1 MKFVK
6 ISLLV
11 LLIVFVGIQLI
22 PTTLNQND
30 NVPVSDFM
38 IIYKAPQQIDSKI
51 KTSCYDCHSNNTQY
65 PWYNKIQPFSWLLEK
80 HIEEGKEE
88 LNFSIF
94 GDYSLRRQ
102 KNKLKSIISQ
112 IKNDDMPI
120 SSYTFIHADT
130 RLSESDKE
138 MIMGWFQ
145 QLKDNIK

>member
-38 IIYKAPQQIDSKI
+38 IIYKVPQQIDSKI

-65 PWYNKIQPFSWLLEK
+65 P
-80 HIEEGKEE
+80 
-88 LNFSIF
+88 
-94 GDYSLRRQ
+94 
-102 KNKLKSIISQ
+102 
-112 IKNDDMPI
+112 
-120 SSYTFIHADT
+120 
-130 RLSESDKE
+130 
-138 MIMGWFQ
+138 
-145 QLKDNIK
+145 